1 MANIVLKQNKK
12 VVLASAS
19 PRRRELLLNVGISF
33 ECFSPSVSEMPLVE
47 NKGNV
52 VVMYNALEK
61 AKSLSKEGCAVIGAD
76 TAVYLD
82 GKGFGKPQNKQ
93 QAVQF
98 LRELSGKEHTVYT
111 GIALVEGDFEVS
123 KVVETKVK
131 FRELSE
137 NEIYSYVE
145 SGSPLDKAGAYGIQ
159 DFGGVFVEEIK
170 GDYFNVVGLPIS
182 SVYSLLLEN
191 KVIEYVEE

>member
-1 MANIVLKQNKK
+1 MANMVLKQNKK

-19 PRRRELLLNVGISF
+19 PRRKELLLNVGISF
-33 ECFSPSVSEMPLVE
+33 ECFSPSVSEMSLVE

-52 VVMYNALEK
+52 VVMHNALEK
-61 AKSLSKEGCAVIGAD
+61 AKSFSREGWAVIGAD

-82 GKGFGKPQNKQ
+82 GKGFGKPKNKE

-111 GIALVEGDFEVS
+111 GIALVEGGFEVT

-182 SVYSLLLEN
+182 SVYNLLLEN